1 MAWCCILLCAVASL
15 VSLLVKALIL
25 IRSQRPELFCH
36 TEDYQDSP
44 PWPQKRKTFPS
55 PVLLLIP
62 GTMAQ
67 LGHLCHAPKPN
78 NWSLVPGVA
87 LVSFSLSSPYC
98 HGLFLY
104 MARGKEL
111 YLSHNLLLYRSAALL
126 TVYSICVHK
135 HLICQHCLQ
144 KSQAF
149 WTSTLHTALIT
160 APVISSARS

>member
-25 IRSQRPELFCH
+25 IRTQQPELFCH

-44 PWPQKRKTFPS
+44 PWPRRRKTFPS
-55 PVLLLIP
+55 PALLLIP
-62 GTMAQ
+62 GTMVQ

-78 NWSLVPGVA
+78 NWSLVPGVP

-111 YLSHNLLLYRSAALL
+111 YLPIIYSSIGVLLYWHWIPFVSTNTSFVNTVFRKAKPSGPLHFILL
-126 TVYSICVHK
+126 
-135 HLICQHCLQ
+135 
-144 KSQAF
+144 
-149 WTSTLHTALIT
+149 W
-160 APVISSARS
+160 